1 MSNWKNWEKAL
12 KIIAVIIILGIG
24 LVEFIEFAYIQESLV
39 FDAQEFS
46 YWVTPLATVLGSI
59 AVFFTVFFNI
69 QHLMRGKSEKNYVY
83 YEKKIRILDQNMHGY
98 ENTDLIDFAS
108 FINTKYN
115 EIKDKWNDEDA
126 LNEIINNLEHYRL
139 AALVLYSKYKILISA
154 IYHSKKKLLK
164 EDRNILLDNIIN
176 DKLRQYFTACNI
188 LRRNYDNKFSLI
200 DKLYKRFYGHHDF
213 LNQDEFFNIDFFE
226 LYGTIQNTNELRNI
240 KERGILIDEK

>member
-1 MSNWKNWEKAL
+1 
-12 KIIAVIIILGIG
+12 
-24 LVEFIEFAYIQESLV
+24 
-39 FDAQEFS
+39 
-46 YWVTPLATVLGSI
+46 
-59 AVFFTVFFNI
+59 
-69 QHLMRGKSEKNYVY
+69 MRGKSEKNYVY

-213 LNQDEFFNIDFFE
+213 LNQGEFFNIDFFE